1 MTQRPPGQWPVD
13 EPADLDTVAAQ
24 ADDEQG
30 RQHLA
35 ATAARARFQVT
46 LGSIRADLEE
56 QPSRTAVHTAARRW
70 TDAITNL
77 ADEAVQRLKKAG

>member
-1 MTQRPPGQWPVD
+1 MTRRPGQWPVPPRRPVP
-13 EPADLDTVAAQ
+13 E
-24 ADDEQG
+24 DDEQG

-35 ATAARARFQVT
+35 ASAIRARFHVV

-56 QPSRTAVHTAARRW
+56 QPSPSTVRAAARCW